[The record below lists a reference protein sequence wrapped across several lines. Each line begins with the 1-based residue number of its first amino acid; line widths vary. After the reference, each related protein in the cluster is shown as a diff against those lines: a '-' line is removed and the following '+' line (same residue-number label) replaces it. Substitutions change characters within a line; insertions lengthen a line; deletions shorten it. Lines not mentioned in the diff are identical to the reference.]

1 MNQIDV
7 QVPEVGDV
15 VKGIVTKVEDKHV
28 DVEIVNV
35 KQSGIIPISELS
47 SLHVE
52 KASDV
57 VKVDDE
63 LDLKVTKVEDD
74 ALILSK
80 RAVDA
85 DRAWEDLEKKFDT
98 KEVFEAEVKD
108 VVKGGLVVDIGV
120 RGFIPASLVEAH
132 FVEDFTDYKG
142 KTLSLIV
149 VELDR
154 DKNRVILSHR
164 AVVEKEQTAK
174 KHDFLQTL
182 EVGSVLEGK
191 VQRLTDFGAFVDIG
205 GIDGL
210 VHISQ
215 LSHSHVEKPSDVVE
229 EGQDVK
235 VKVLSVD
242 RDNERISLSIKETLP
257 GPWSQIGEKVKQ
269 GDVLEGKVQRLTDFG
284 AFVDIGGI
292 DGLVHISQLSH
303 SHVEKPSD
311 VVEEGQ
317 DVKVKVL
324 SVDRD
329 NERISLSIKETLPGP
344 WSQIGEKVKQ
354 GDVLEGKVQRL
365 VSFGAFVEILPGVE
379 GLVHISQISNKHIGT
394 PHEVLEEGQ
403 TVKVKVLDVNESE
416 ERISLSMR
424 ELEEAPKADQE
435 DFRQYQAK
443 EEPSTGFQLG
453 DLIGDKLN
461 KLK

>member
-1 MNQIDV
+1 MTEEMNQIDV

-28 DVEIVNV
+28 DVEIINV

-85 DRAWEDLEKKFDT
+85 DRAWEDLEKKFET

-142 KTLSLIV
+142 KTLSLLV

-164 AVVEKEQTAK
+164 AVVESEQANK
-174 KHDFLQTL
+174 KQDLLQSL
-182 EVGSVLEGK
+182 EVGSVLDGK

-229 EGQDVK
+229 EGQEVR

-257 GPWSQIGEKVKQ
+257 GPWSQIGEKVK
-269 GDVLEGKVQRLTDFG
+269 
-284 AFVDIGGI
+284 
-292 DGLVHISQLSH
+292 
-303 SHVEKPSD
+303 P
-311 VVEEGQ
+311 
-317 DVKVKVL
+317 
-324 SVDRD
+324 
-329 NERISLSIKETLPGP
+329 
-344 WSQIGEKVKQ
+344 

-403 TVKVKVLDVNESE
+403 TVKVKVLDVNENE

-424 ELEEAPKADQE
+424 ELEETPKADQE
-435 DFRQYQAK
+435 DYRQYQAK
-443 EEPSTGFQLG
+443 EETSTGFQLG

>member
-1 MNQIDV
+1 MTEEMNQIDV

-28 DVEIVNV
+28 DVDIPNC
-35 KQSGIIPISELS
+35 KQTGIIPISELS

-57 VKVDDE
+57 VNVDDE
-63 LDLKVTKVEDD
+63 LELKVTKVEDD

-85 DRAWEDLEKKFDT
+85 DRAWEDLEKKFES

-142 KTLSLIV
+142 KTLTLIV

-164 AVVEKEQTAK
+164 AVVEKEQSERK
-174 KHDFLQTL
+174 QEFLQTL
-182 EVGSVLEGK
+182 EAGRVLEGK

-257 GPWSQIGEKVKQ
+257 GPWSNIGEKVKP
-269 GDVLEGKVQRLTDFG
+269 GDVLD
-284 AFVDIGGI
+284 
-292 DGLVHISQLSH
+292 
-303 SHVEKPSD
+303 
-311 VVEEGQ
+311 
-317 DVKVKVL
+317 
-324 SVDRD
+324 
-329 NERISLSIKETLPGP
+329 
-344 WSQIGEKVKQ
+344 
-354 GDVLEGKVQRL
+354 GKVQRL
-365 VSFGAFVEILPGVE
+365 VSFGAFVEVLPGVE

-403 TVKVKVLDVNESE
+403 DGKVKVLDVNEEE
-416 ERISLSMR
+416 ERISLSMK
-424 ELEEAPKADQE
+424 ELEENTDKAEQE
-435 DFRQYQAK
+435 DYRQYQAK
-443 EEPSTGFQLG
+443 EESSGFQLG
-453 DLIGDKLN
+453 EMIGDKLN

>member
-1 MNQIDV
+1 MTEEMNQIDV

-28 DVEIVNV
+28 DVEIINV

-85 DRAWEDLEKKFDT
+85 DRAWEDLEKKFET

-142 KTLSLIV
+142 KTLSLLV

-164 AVVEKEQTAK
+164 AVVESEQANK
-174 KHDFLQTL
+174 KQDLLQSL
-182 EVGSVLEGK
+182 EVGSVLDGK

-229 EGQDVK
+229 EGQEVK

-257 GPWSQIGEKVKQ
+257 GPWSQIGEKVK
-269 GDVLEGKVQRLTDFG
+269 
-284 AFVDIGGI
+284 
-292 DGLVHISQLSH
+292 
-303 SHVEKPSD
+303 P
-311 VVEEGQ
+311 
-317 DVKVKVL
+317 
-324 SVDRD
+324 
-329 NERISLSIKETLPGP
+329 
-344 WSQIGEKVKQ
+344 

-403 TVKVKVLDVNESE
+403 TVKVKILDVNENE

-435 DFRQYQAK
+435 DYRQYQAK
-443 EEPSTGFQLG
+443 EETSTGFQLG

>member
-1 MNQIDV
+1 MTEEMNQIDV

-15 VKGIVTKVEDKHV
+15 VKGIVSKVEDKHV
-28 DVEIVNV
+28 NVDIVNV
-35 KQSGIIPISELS
+35 KQPGIIPISELS

-57 VKVDDE
+57 VKDGDE
-63 LDLKVTKVEDD
+63 LELKVTKVEDD

-85 DRAWEDLEKKFDT
+85 DRAWEDLEKKFET

-132 FVEDFTDYKG
+132 YVEDFSDYKG
-142 KTLSLIV
+142 KTLSLVV

-154 DKNRVILSHR
+154 EKNRVILSHR
-164 AVVEKEQTAK
+164 AVVEQEQLDK
-174 KHDFLQTL
+174 KQDFLQKL
-182 EVGSVLEGK
+182 EVGSVIDGK

-215 LSHSHVEKPSDVVE
+215 LSHAHVEKPSDVVE
-229 EGQDVK
+229 EGQEVQ
-235 VKVLSVD
+235 VKVLAVD

-269 GDVLEGKVQRLTDFG
+269 GNVLEGT
-284 AFVDIGGI
+284 
-292 DGLVHISQLSH
+292 
-303 SHVEKPSD
+303 
-311 VVEEGQ
+311 
-317 DVKVKVL
+317 
-324 SVDRD
+324 
-329 NERISLSIKETLPGP
+329 
-344 WSQIGEKVKQ
+344 
-354 GDVLEGKVQRL
+354 VQRL
-365 VSFGAFVEILPGVE
+365 VSFGAFVEIMPGVE
-379 GLVHISQISNKHIGT
+379 GLVHISQISHKHIGT

-403 TVKVKVLDVNESE
+403 TVKVKVLDVNEDE
-416 ERISLSMR
+416 ERISLSIR
-424 ELEEAPKADQE
+424 DLEENPEKQIE
-435 DFRQYQAK
+435 ENYRQYQAK
-443 EEPSTGFQLG
+443 EENTSGFQLG

>member
-1 MNQIDV
+1 MTEEMNQIDV

-257 GPWSQIGEKVKQ
+257 GPWSQV
-269 GDVLEGKVQRLTDFG
+269 
-284 AFVDIGGI
+284 
-292 DGLVHISQLSH
+292 
-303 SHVEKPSD
+303 
-311 VVEEGQ
+311 
-317 DVKVKVL
+317 
-324 SVDRD
+324 
-329 NERISLSIKETLPGP
+329 
-344 WSQIGEKVKQ
+344 GEKVKQ

-416 ERISLSMR
+416 ERISLMH
-424 ELEEAPKADQE
+424 A
-435 DFRQYQAK
+435 
-443 EEPSTGFQLG
+443 
-453 DLIGDKLN
+453 
-461 KLK
+461 